1 MLRGTPLYGRL
12 FPCPTKFSMRTA
24 PSATGL
30 LPRIRP
36 KSWNRYRHPRSVRPP
51 YTRLLATPESTRAL
65 MTRCGFSLAAF
76 RAEHGRSSNC
86 RAVHRFFGA
95 AYRDYDFE
103 RVEHIA
109 EPVLVAGRRRWTD
122 RPLTWHGDN
131 AMERINL
138 PSQAMGGFQYENS
151 LILFRRIAAN
161 TFELRV
167 YPWNSDSARAYVEAS
182 RAARRVFRVGR
193 NSNRIAGFIA

>member
-1 MLRGTPLYGRL
+1 
-12 FPCPTKFSMRTA
+12 
-24 PSATGL
+24 
-30 LPRIRP
+30 
-36 KSWNRYRHPRSVRPP
+36 
-51 YTRLLATPESTRAL
+51 
-65 MTRCGFSLAAF
+65 
-76 RAEHGRSSNC
+76 
-86 RAVHRFFGA
+86 
-95 AYRDYDFE
+95 
-103 RVEHIA
+103 
-109 EPVLVAGRRRWTD
+109 
-122 RPLTWHGDN
+122 
-131 AMERINL
+131 MERINL